1 MTKKKNIQK
10 TLITLHKKIKLNNEQ
25 QIKRKKK
32 LITILQIGTKV
43 GVPMDSEYDIYEG
56 WKI

>member
-43 GVPMDSEYDIYEG
+43 GVPMDSKNNICKG
-56 WKI
+56 

>member
-43 GVPMDSEYDIYEG
+43 GVPMDSKNNICKG
-56 WKI
+56 RNI